1 MLIVDGARRKY
12 KINWIRDSL
21 VKRAETQSGEELA
34 NSLTFKDT
42 CVVHTATLTSVLE
55 TDIIRQQKQTFTLS
69 RQTMDVSATI
79 ISAAME
85 KIRCDQQ

>member
-12 KINWIRDSL
+12 KSNWIRDSL

-42 CVVHTATLTSVLE
+42 CVVRTATLISVL
-55 TDIIRQQKQTFTLS
+55 DIDI
-69 RQTMDVSATI
+69 V
-79 ISAAME
+79 
-85 KIRCDQQ
+85 